1 MPSFKAAVVSL
12 LAATAAALP
21 SVPKFTER
29 QLEYHAVAKR
39 QNAAAQAL
47 GLGDF
52 DILQFALTLEN
63 LEESFYREGFAKFP
77 ASDFTALGLS
87 DEQIQDLQNI
97 GFTEGEHVILLQS
110 SLAQNGVKPV
120 QRCTYDFGFTT
131 AAAMVQTAA
140 VLENVGISA
149 YLGAAPLLASP
160 AILGVAGSILTI
172 EARHQSSIRVFSGE
186 KAVPQAFDA
195 PLGPKAVFSLA
206 APFIKSCP
214 SDSNLKLTAFPALKL
229 ADPSAPT
236 TVNSVV
242 KLQSDAAAGAK
253 FCAFTS
259 GGVVPGGTKFTP
271 FSATDGCTIPEGVA
285 GITYLSLSSA
295 GPLTGALTDDITL
308 AGPIAITVS

>member
-1 MPSFKAAVVSL
+1 MPSFKAAVISL

-21 SVPKFTER
+21 SMPRLTAR

-47 GLGDF
+47 GLNDF

-63 LEESFYREGFAKFP
+63 LENAFYQQGFAKFP

-87 DEQIQDLQNI
+87 QAQIQDLQQI
-97 GFTEGEHVILLQS
+97 GFTESEHVIILAS
-110 SLAQNGVKPV
+110 SLAQNGIQPV
-120 QRCTYDFGFTT
+120 QPCTYNFGFTD
-131 AAAMVQTAA
+131 AAGMVQTAA
-140 VLENVGISA
+140 ILENVGISA

-172 EARHQSSIRVFSGE
+172 EARHQSSIRVFSNQQ
-186 KAVPQAFDA
+186 AVPQGFDA

-206 APFIKSCP
+206 APFISSCP
-214 SDSNLKLTAFPALKL
+214 TGSNLKLTAFPTLSL
-229 ADPSAPT
+229 ANPTDPT
-236 TVNSVV
+236 TVNSIV
-242 KLQSDAAAGAK
+242 KLQSAASASGK

-259 GGVVPGGTKFTP
+259 GGVTPGGTMFTP
-271 FSATDGCTIPEGVA
+271 FTEADGCKVPEGVA

-295 GPLTGALTDDITL
+295 APLTGALTDDITV